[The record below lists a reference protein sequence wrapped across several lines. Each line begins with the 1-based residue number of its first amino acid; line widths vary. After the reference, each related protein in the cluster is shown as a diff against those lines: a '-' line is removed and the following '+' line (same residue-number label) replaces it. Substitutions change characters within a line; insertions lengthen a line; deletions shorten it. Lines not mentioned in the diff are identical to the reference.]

1 MEEVKNDEY
10 TYKGVIYSI
19 QNLVIK
25 EKNNSLSDREKAAL
39 KSFNK
44 KQLKE
49 SAICNGYFGVT
60 CNRTVIYAAGLCDSC
75 YRKQQHLKDYKLF
88 ISEVYGIKDMDRSYL
103 NILNF
108 PKSECTKCKTKKRSI
123 AFPFCTTCLSTEYGL
138 EIKLSL
144 IPGAGL
150 GLFAIKDLR
159 VKEYLKLEYAGEI
172 LTKEQYHILAEK
184 AKLDVRAARRLD
196 YVMQF
201 QDKFID
207 ASGEQGGPLRFI
219 NEAPSDKL
227 KNSKWTYKNEKV
239 TVQTIGAIKKGCE
252 FFLNYSDET
261 LKFSLPSNMT
271 AEALDQLLEITEQKR
286 LGLGNKRL
294 KR

>member
-1 MEEVKNDEY
+1 
-10 TYKGVIYSI
+10 
-19 QNLVIK
+19 
-25 EKNNSLSDREKAAL
+25 
-39 KSFNK
+39 
-44 KQLKE
+44 
-49 SAICNGYFGVT
+49 
-60 CNRTVIYAAGLCDSC
+60 
-75 YRKQQHLKDYKLF
+75 
-88 ISEVYGIKDMDRSYL
+88 
-103 NILNF
+103 
-108 PKSECTKCKTKKRSI
+108 
-123 AFPFCTTCLSTEYGL
+123 
-138 EIKLSL
+138 
-144 IPGAGL
+144 
-150 GLFAIKDLR
+150 
-159 VKEYLKLEYAGEI
+159 
-172 LTKEQYHILAEK
+172 
-184 AKLDVRAARRLD
+184 
-196 YVMQF
+196 MQF